1 MISLKIIERF
11 GGADKTYCADG
22 YKIILVACVG
32 VVLFD
37 DISDKAQIMDYQFIP
52 CGIVPLGDFT
62 DTFRLVLGGELSRE
76 LISSLK
82 VQSENQ
88 KMLKR
93 EFYKQADH
101 SKSSQN
107 DSTKYN
113 TCGKP
118 RFAANKETFKGRF
131 YP

>member
-82 VQSENQ
+82 VQSIASPP
-88 KMLKR
+88 KMIPQNIIPAASRGLLQIK
-93 EFYKQADH
+93 KP
-101 SKSSQN
+101 SKAGFTLESLL
-107 DSTKYN
+107 
-113 TCGKP
+113 
-118 RFAANKETFKGRF
+118 
-131 YP
+131 